1 MTVSIY
7 EARTDIKVS
16 SRRLSSHGSDWLR
29 LPVTKIVKKWIAQKD
44 VPLRFKVF
52 VKAKGCNETAITD
65 HLQAPTFWLAVYS
78 KVPHEHTLPA
88 YSAPDLKI
96 RGSSRGR
103 PKRDITSPK
112 TAGNKIAC
120 RKEDMIVDSKELIK
134 AAKIIFPRSF
144 NAYQCSGTCSGDTE
158 KTKFIHHSILKS
170 FVLQKRGIKSN
181 EKPCCVPSKLKQIAF
196 IHSTDDGGFAMNT
209 IKDLIVEE
217 CGCY

>member
-1 MTVSIY
+1 M
-7 EARTDIKVS
+7 
-16 SRRLSSHGSDWLR
+16 
-29 LPVTKIVKKWIAQKD
+29 
-44 VPLRFKVF
+44 
-52 VKAKGCNETAITD
+52 
-65 HLQAPTFWLAVYS
+65 
-78 KVPHEHTLPA
+78 
-88 YSAPDLKI
+88 
-96 RGSSRGR
+96 
-103 PKRDITSPK
+103 
-112 TAGNKIAC
+112 
-120 RKEDMIVDSKELIK
+120 DSEELIK

-196 IHSTDDGGFAMNT
+196 IYSTDEGGFAMNT